1 MDFHALH
8 ALYNF
13 LLLLSFLLEQLKWRP
28 MVGGK
33 KECCVSHIP
42 TQIETCSRSPLNQN
56 GIVIYLLTSCCVIIP
71 SAWVSLLTILSR
83 EFPYGGQFDEI
94 TVCTL

>member
-1 MDFHALH
+1 MDFHALQD
-8 ALYNF
+8 LYHF

-42 TQIETCSRSPLNQN
+42 TQIETCSGSPRNQN
-56 GIVIYLLTSCCVIIP
+56 GIIIYLLTSCCAIIP
-71 SAWVSLLTILSR
+71 SVWVSLLTILFH